1 MEDETVSVS
10 GSDSEFGWEK
20 ITVHDEVTAERER
33 EWADEIDRFRER
45 IEDSEDYD
53 TEAEVFDVPTLKAVY
68 KLVEDGYVEAV
79 GAPVSTGKEANV
91 FEADGEE
98 GSVALKIYRV
108 ATSNFRD
115 MRDYFE
121 GDPRFDGVKNDK
133 KDTVIAWT
141 KKEFSNLKRA
151 EKAGVRVPSPIAV
164 QRNVLVM
171 EFIGRNEERAPT
183 LREVSFENPETAYE
197 VVVEYMRRLYSAGLV
212 HGDLSE
218 YNILV
223 HEGDIV
229 VIDVGQA
236 VTVHHPNSRDF
247 LERDCRNVARFFSS
261 RGLNVDA
268 DAILEDVTEA

>member
-1 MEDETVSVS
+1 MEDVSEN
-10 GSDSEFGWEK
+10 GFGWER
-20 ITVHDEVTAERER
+20 ITVRDEITLEKER

-68 KLVEDGYVEAV
+68 KLVEDGYVDAV

-121 GDPRFDGVKNDK
+121 GDPRFEGVKNDK

-151 EKAGVRVPSPIAV
+151 REAGVRVPSPIAV

-183 LREVSFENPETAYE
+183 LKEVRLENPETALD

-229 VIDVGQA
+229 IIDVGQA
-236 VTVHHPNSRDF
+236 VTIHHPNSRDF

-261 RGLNVDA
+261 RGVEVDA
-268 DAILEDVTEA
+268 DAILEDVTET